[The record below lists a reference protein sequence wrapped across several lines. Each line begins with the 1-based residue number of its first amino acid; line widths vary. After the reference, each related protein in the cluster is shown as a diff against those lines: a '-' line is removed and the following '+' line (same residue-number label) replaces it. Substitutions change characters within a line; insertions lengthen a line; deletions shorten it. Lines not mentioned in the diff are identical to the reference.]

1 MSATPGEVNA
11 YLAPH
16 DLSVVC
22 TSAGTIDQLRVG
34 PGSTLSRGWTW
45 TSPTGQAGSP
55 TIAGG
60 VLWTEDI
67 GASLLYGVNLTT
79 GATLYRIPLS
89 TGTPEHFA
97 APSAAGGVLVV
108 VGASHVEALR

>member
-1 MSATPGEVNA
+1 MYSAPDV
-11 YLAPH
+11 Y
-16 DLSVVC
+16 VVC

-34 PGSTLSRGWTW
+34 PGSTLARGWTW

-67 GASLLYGVNLTT
+67 GASILYGVNLAT
-79 GATLYRIPLS
+79 GATLDRIPLT

-97 APSAAGGVLVV
+97 APSSAGGMLVV